1 MYYSS
6 WDKLYIYQLVE
17 EDICMYA
24 VGWMKFGPRTT
35 MTGTLKRP
43 FSIGTVGKNLFSSI
57 CHK

>member
-24 VGWMKFGPRTT
+24 VGWMEFGPRTT
-35 MTGTLKRP
+35 MTGSCFKETFQHWNFWEKLV
-43 FSIGTVGKNLFSSI
+43 F
-57 CHK
+57 